1 MVIEVIY
8 DNENLLLK
16 RREIKCNFYDVKNLK
31 KENTIT
37 LIKDKLKITDKII
50 IPINL
55 KNSTGSNTMSGTFYI
70 YDDKQIAEKQI
81 NQHVFSRLIKDDK

>member
-37 LIKDKLKITDKII
+37 LIKDKLKLTDKII

-55 KNSTGSNTMSGTFYI
+55 KNSTGSNTMNGTFYI
-70 YDDKQIAEKQI
+70 YDDKPIAEKQI
-81 NQHVFSRLIKDDK
+81 NQHVFSRLIKNDK